1 MHKKLLA
8 AAAVVSLSIA
18 GKAGAEG
25 EVTFLF
31 GASISGDITVLN
43 DLDVNQ
49 VETAVKNS
57 PLFGLR
63 LGSYGFPFGIEG
75 SLVYSPSG
83 LTGGAFEDLIEAN
96 ASILYTEANVLVI
109 ILPGPVAPFVTAGLG
124 LHYLSFNI
132 ADLVSFDRSK
142 LGYNFGGGVKIN
154 ASRVSFRVDLRDHV
168 TTFGFDDLGLGI
180 IGDLIGLDETEARL
194 HNVELSFGLGIRF

>member
-31 GASISGDITVLN
+31 GASISGDITVLD

-180 IGDLIGLDETEARL
+180 IGDLIGLSNAETRL
-194 HNVELSFGLGIRF
+194 HNLELSFGLGIRF